1 MACSWSIYGYVKT
14 IDYYD
19 TIELFVLNLEKSIII
34 IYLHQLLHYFCATCC
49 RFSLVFPQI
58 SSLFLYQS
66 IRKKN
71 ATHNFQCMIVHYRI
85 QQLSAYF

>member
-14 IDYYD
+14 IEYYD
-19 TIELFVLNLEKSIII
+19 KIELFVLNLEKSIII
-34 IYLHQLLHYFCATCC
+34 IYLHQLLHTFRATCC

-66 IRKKN
+66 IRKKMQHTTFN
-71 ATHNFQCMIVHYRI
+71 A
-85 QQLSAYF
+85 